1 MVKALKSRRRAPKRT
16 FRTNRDHRFGCA
28 LTGATVRFWIATA
41 DRYVH
46 ARFDRNITNVASVPL
61 RDDSDAE
68 LRLQQIVDGLRI
80 GLAAGLLHHLTDEP
94 AGELRLGFR
103 LRDLVGVGGDDVV
116 DDLFDRAQIRDLLH
130 AARFDQFAR
139 VAALGPDDLEQVLGD
154 FSGDRAL

>member
-68 LRLQQIVDGLRI
+68 LRLQQIVHGLRI
-80 GLAAGLLHHLTDEP
+80 GLAAGLLHHLADEP
-94 AGELRLGFR
+94 AGELRLR
-103 LRDLVGVGGDDVV
+103 LRRRDLVRIGRDNVV
-116 DDLFDRAQIRDLLH
+116 DDLLDRAEIRDLLQ
-130 AARFDQFAR
+130 AAHFDQLAG
-139 VAALGPDDLEQVLGD
+139 VASLGPDDL
-154 FSGDRAL
+154 